1 MRCSLLLLSTY
12 LDGELNQRRGA
23 ELDAHLIGCT
33 RCQSGLG
40 YLREESQRIS
50 GLARVSVPD
59 YSAHALLAHVG
70 LITAEDE
77 LPGNT
82 PAPPPEHDDPEAPPW
97 VSARRGKA
105 LPWTPPERHMSPPPP
120 PPESAHASRLSAPV
134 ATLDKPHSLQAPV
147 ARAEHSPVDA
157 AQLEVPGIAVASTER
172 AVPAEEP
179 ATDDEPDDVP
189 TYEIHEM
196 AGPPRKAASGG
207 IGDMSRRMRDA
218 IGLRWALMRGGPMT
232 DDDSID
238 LVTNAP
244 ASTPRIPV
252 IERSQPKPK
261 PKREG
266 GRHQVKLHRSAGG
279 AAGEGIRDRRLWIFA
294 AGTLVL
300 MVIGLLIG
308 KHVETSQSVAQ
319 RPIASARATP
329 AAPRASVAPAVPA
342 TPSPAVAA
350 APNPLQLTG
359 AQTLGGGAR
368 GYAVQGLRYGAHPGD
383 YRIVFD
389 LGPVGSGSPSGTPG
403 VTAGFGNPTTLYVI
417 FAGVIPGGAPNP
429 PAAGGVLTSV
439 TLLPHSPIAG
449 HIVYQ
454 LNLSRAVKLS
464 AGYLTGPAR
473 LVLDLR

>member
-1 MRCSLLLLSTY
+1 
-12 LDGELNQRRGA
+12 
-23 ELDAHLIGCT
+23 
-33 RCQSGLG
+33 
-40 YLREESQRIS
+40 
-50 GLARVSVPD
+50 
-59 YSAHALLAHVG
+59 
-70 LITAEDE
+70 
-77 LPGNT
+77 
-82 PAPPPEHDDPEAPPW
+82 
-97 VSARRGKA
+97 
-105 LPWTPPERHMSPPPP
+105 
-120 PPESAHASRLSAPV
+120 
-134 ATLDKPHSLQAPV
+134 
-147 ARAEHSPVDA
+147 
-157 AQLEVPGIAVASTER
+157 
-172 AVPAEEP
+172 
-179 ATDDEPDDVP
+179 
-189 TYEIHEM
+189 M

-244 ASTPRIPV
+244 APTPRVPVYEDIPVEAEVSTAPAPLRDIPPAV

-329 AAPRASVAPAVPA
+329 AVPRASVAPAVPA

-359 AQTLGGGAR
+359 AQTLGGGAQ
-368 GYAVQGLRYGAHPGD
+368 GYAVQDLRYGAHPGD

-403 VTAGFGNPTTLYVI
+403 VTAGFGNPTTLYII

-429 PAAGGVLTSV
+429 PAPGGVLTGL